1 VRFSVSGIERL
12 RPIGV
17 ADHINQPMDI
27 IRKGCFTSTV
37 QAIHL
42 SFLLLTT
49 NRLRWHIIA
58 QQESPHFVTQQS

>member
-1 VRFSVSGIERL
+1 MVERL

-17 ADHINQPMDI
+17 ADHIDQPVDI
-27 IRKGCFTSTV
+27 IRKGCFTSHA

-49 NRLRWHIIA
+49 KRL
-58 QQESPHFVTQQS
+58 S